1 MLALKHGMGTKKT
14 LSGKV
19 VRVKRPERSQIEW
32 RPWALDQL
40 IAKDHRVR
48 TVWAYVDSLELPGL
62 YDKIESVE
70 GKAGRDTVDP
80 KILFA
85 LWMFATIES
94 VSSARQLA
102 RLSER
107 DLAYMW
113 ICGGVSVNHHML
125 SDFRTAHSEVLN
137 QLLTDTIATLLH
149 QKLITLEVIAQDG
162 VRVRANAGTDSFR
175 REKTLQ
181 EHQQRARTH
190 VQSLAQQQE
199 DGQPAQDA
207 RTKSA
212 VERAAREREERIAQ
226 ALEELKDLQQQKEKR
241 KKGTG
246 QNARCSTT
254 DPQARNMK
262 MGDGGFRPAYNVQL
276 GTEGHSRMI
285 VSVDVINSGSDRGQM
300 ATMHETICQAYQE
313 LPGKYLVDCGFSTKD
328 DITKVEATSTA
339 VLAPIHGE
347 KKLLKEGKDPYG
359 PRRGD
364 THEVLRFKQRM
375 ATDEAKSLYKKRA
388 SIAEFPN
395 AEFRNR
401 GLTQFRTRGLMKV
414 KAEALW
420 HAITFNFM
428 RMSHLGFI

>member
-1 MLALKHGMGTKKT
+1 MSTKKT

-19 VRVKRPERSQIEW
+19 VRVKQPERLQVEW

-48 TVWAYVDSLELPGL
+48 MVWAYVDSLDLSGL
-62 YDKIESVE
+62 YDKIDSVE

-102 RLSER
+102 RLCER

-125 SDFRTAHSEVLN
+125 SDFRTAHSQFLN
-137 QLLTDTIATLLH
+137 KLLTDTIATLLH
-149 QKLITLEVIAQDG
+149 QNLITLEVVAQDG
-162 VRVRANAGTDSFR
+162 VRVRASAGTDSFR
-175 REKTLQ
+175 GEKTLK
-181 EHQQRARTH
+181 EHQQRARAH
-190 VQSLAQQQE
+190 VQSLDQQEE
-199 DGQPAQDA
+199 DGQQAKNA
-207 RTKSA
+207 RTQSA

-226 ALEELKDLQQQKEKR
+226 ALEELKELQQNKEKR

-246 QNARCSTT
+246 KVARCSTT

-276 GTEGHSRMI
+276 GSEGNSRMI
-285 VSVDVINSGSDRGQM
+285 VSLDVTNSGSDRGQM
-300 ATMHETICQAYQE
+300 AAMHETISETYQKIPE
-313 LPGKYLVDCGFSTKD
+313 KYLVDCGFSTKD
-328 DITKVEATSTA
+328 DITQVETAGTA
-339 VLAPIHGE
+339 VLAPIYGE
-347 KKLLKEGKDPYG
+347 KKLLKEGKDPHG

-364 THEVLRFKQRM
+364 TGEVLIFKQRM
-375 ATDEAKSLYKKRA
+375 ATDEAKTLYKQRA

-401 GLTQFRTRGLMKV
+401 GLTQFRTRGLIKV

-428 RMSHLGFI
+428 RMRHLGFI